1 MTTTIENGHVKGRA
15 VPPLPEH
22 TFQDSGVTVR
32 LRKIAPTTQTALA
45 LQIQREIPK
54 PVPPVVETELG
65 KEENEADPTYERQLK
80 AWERECATELNKRL
94 FKLACLECD
103 VEIDAEEIERKQVH
117 FKAIGL
123 EWDDDPRL
131 TDEQN
136 ARVFYIQHIA
146 CATTDDMKEFYEA
159 ITRRSQPTEEAV
171 QRHIETFPN

>member
-1 MTTTIENGHVKGRA
+1 MTVIEHANGVKGRA

-22 TFQDSGVTVR
+22 TFKDSGITVQ

-54 PVPPVVETELG
+54 PAPPVVDTDLG
-65 KEENEADPTYERQLK
+65 PEENAADPAYERLLK
-80 AWERECATELNKRL
+80 AWERECSIELNRRL
-94 FKLACLECD
+94 FKLACLECEVEVSKED
-103 VEIDAEEIERKQVH
+103 VERKQGH

-131 TDEQN
+131 SEEQN
-136 ARVFYIQHIA
+136 ARVFYLQHIA

-171 QRHIETFPN
+171 QRHIETFQS

>member
-1 MTTTIENGHVKGRA
+1 MTTIVENGHVKGRA

-22 TFQDSGVTVR
+22 TFKDSGITVR

-54 PVPPVVETELG
+54 PAPPVVDTDLG
-65 KEENEADPTYERQLK
+65 LEENAADPAYEKRLK
-80 AWERECATELNKRL
+80 EWERECSMELNRRL
-94 FKLACLECD
+94 FKLACLECEVEVDHED
-103 VEIDAEEIERKQVH
+103 VARKQAH
-117 FKAIGL
+117 FRAIGL

-131 TDEQN
+131 SAEEN

-146 CATTDDMKEFYEA
+146 CATTDDMSEFYQA

-171 QRHIETFPN
+171 ERHIQTFPN